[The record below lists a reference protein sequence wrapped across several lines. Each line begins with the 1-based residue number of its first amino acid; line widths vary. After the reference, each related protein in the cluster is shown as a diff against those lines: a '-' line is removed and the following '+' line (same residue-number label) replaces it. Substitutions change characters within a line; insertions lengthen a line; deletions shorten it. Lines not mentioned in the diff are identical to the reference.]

1 MRMTSARLHRVE
13 LNPGKISR
21 MSGLHDLV
29 VLNLPA
35 KNAKAMRTAFKVI
48 WEAIRCSREGKILWG
63 EIDDF
68 LQRIEREQGRV
79 PEVTNVALCK
89 ARKLMR
95 KAGYIEY
102 RDLHWRFSKR
112 AASALRSLADKAD
125 LLQEV
130 LDPAEQGKALHELMY
145 EL

>member
-1 MRMTSARLHRVE
+1 MTSSRLHRVE

-21 MSGLHDLV
+21 ILNLHDLV
-29 VLNLPA
+29 AINLPA

-48 WEAIRCSREGKILWG
+48 WTAIRCSKEGKILWG

-68 LQRIEREQGRV
+68 LDRVEREQGRRPSLTRV
-79 PEVTNVALCK
+79 SLCK

-102 RDLHWRFSKR
+102 RDMHWRFSKR
-112 AASALRSLADKAD
+112 AASALRNLSRRMGV
-125 LLQEV
+125 LQEP
-130 LDPAEQGKALHELMY
+130 LDLEEQERAIHGLMY